1 MDCLFCKIVNKEIPS
16 SIVFEDNDFIV
27 FKDIHPK
34 AETHLL
40 LVPKKH
46 IESID
51 AVEDSDVNL
60 IGRLIL
66 TAKKIAEASNLKGR
80 YKLIFNVGRD
90 GGQIIDHIHL
100 HLLSG
105 QKIELP

>member
-1 MDCLFCKIVNKEIPS
+1 MNCIFCKIASKEINS
-16 SIVFEDNDFIV
+16 EIIFEDDEFIA

-34 AETHLL
+34 AETHFLII
-40 LVPKKH
+40 PKKH

-51 AVEDSDVNL
+51 ALTKEDSNL

-66 TAKKIAEASNLKGR
+66 RVKEIAEKFNLKGR

-105 QKIELP
+105 SKIELP